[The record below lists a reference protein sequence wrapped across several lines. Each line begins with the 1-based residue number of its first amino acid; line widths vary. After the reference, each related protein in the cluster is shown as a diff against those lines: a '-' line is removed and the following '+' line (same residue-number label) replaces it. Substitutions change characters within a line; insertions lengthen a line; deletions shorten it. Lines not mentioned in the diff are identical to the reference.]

1 MSTDSPLF
9 FVLIGLGVYLT
20 RLVPLLLA
28 LRQRTEAADSNEEP
42 GSVDGWL
49 GFVGPS
55 VIAALLVTSV
65 LPQPGQA
72 LWPDLSRT
80 GAALLPTVAVAIG
93 FKNLGLTVLVG
104 VCSYGLASAVV

>member
-1 MSTDSPLF
+1 MSNDSPLF

-28 LRQRTEAADSNEEP
+28 LRRGAGDGETDETP
-42 GSVDGWL
+42 GAMDGWL

-55 VIAALLVTSV
+55 VIAALLVTAV

-72 LWPDLSRT
+72 LWPDLART
-80 GAALLPTVAVAIG
+80 GVALLPTVAVAVG

-104 VCSYGLASAVV
+104 IFSYGLASAVI